1 MNCFRTSNNKHFN
14 APQRMSDGRNFTDY
28 RPNYELNQT
37 LKEKNKLD
45 NSHNYRNFLNNNA
58 EKIIEENRV
67 FSASKNALYKCKEP
81 YHIGTMVPEK
91 TKIICNAHSC
101 NRVLNDKNGFGE
113 GRTYNTTD
121 KPNTILEPLKQPE
134 MTNLDPNL
142 CASLSDNFEYYPINT
157 NRTDKEFLDNKI
169 LPNGS
174 KIMTGGDP
182 NPSIVN

>member
-1 MNCFRTSNNKHFN
+1 MNCYKSSNNKFFN
-14 APQRMSDGRNFTDY
+14 APSRMSDGRIFTDY
-28 RPNYELNQT
+28 RHNAELNDNIMT
-37 LKEKNKLD
+37 NNKVLNSYDYRMFLTRNSD
-45 NSHNYRNFLNNNA
+45 NIIKGYNEYTFIRNGNLN
-58 EKIIEENRV
+58 
-67 FSASKNALYKCKEP
+67 CKLP
-81 YHIGTMVPEK
+81 YETGSMLPEK
-91 TKIICNAHSC
+91 TRVICNKHTC
-101 NRVLNDKNGFGE
+101 NSVVVNENGFGE

-157 NRTDKEFLDNKI
+157 NRTDQEFLDNKI